1 MLRVMFS
8 VVLPLLLPT
17 VLYGLWALAFN
28 RQGASADTTL
38 RALPWAWLAVAGVGL
53 AAIVLVAVVQI
64 GGIGEGTYVAP
75 HVERGT
81 LIPGHVVPG
90 PAGR

>member
-17 VLYGLWALAFN
+17 ALYGLWVLAIN
-28 RQGASADTTL
+28 RHDGADTNW
-38 RALPWAWLAVAGVGL
+38 RALPWVWLVVAGVGL

-64 GGIGEGTYVAP
+64 GGIGEGTYVPP
-75 HVERGT
+75 HVEHGT
-81 LIPGHVVPG
+81 LIPGHVVPA
-90 PAGR
+90 PASR